1 MSIQSYCYT
10 LSVPKIVNVQAQ
22 KSRIAAAV
30 WRLVAN
36 QSLDAVSMRTVAAEA
51 DISVGQVQHY
61 FATKLDLLYA
71 GIEHSYELI
80 ERMIEEN
87 APSQSTSE
95 QALLYTM
102 FTLLLGE
109 SATMRDAIR
118 VNLAFAARN
127 AKEARI
133 QELLTAGDAEII
145 DMARR
150 VIEEAQQAGDISTD
164 LDSESEARA
173 LFACVQG
180 LGVQV
185 SVYQYD
191 AAEARRTLLHYLQR
205 LGLNLAP

>member
-1 MSIQSYCYT
+1 M
-10 LSVPKIVNVQAQ
+10 NVQAQ